1 MNYRH
6 LHSWEVSPEEASRI
20 QRDLKKEIISE
31 RSFGEIRKIAGADI
45 SFSGED
51 AYAGV
56 IVFFFPDFRVIERK
70 QAVKKMTFPYVPG
83 LLAFREGPALLS
95 AFEQIETDLDLI
107 IFDAQG
113 LAHPRRMGLA
123 THLGIILDK
132 PSIGCAKSRL
142 VGHYEPPEEAVGSH
156 SLLEDRGEII
166 GAVVR
171 TKERVSPIFVSIGHR
186 IDLET
191 SIKVVLECCRGYR
204 LPEPSRQAHNFAGEI
219 KSGGGYS
226 KTADDQ
232 MSFGF

>member
-1 MNYRH
+1 MNYRE
-6 LHSWEVSPEEASRI
+6 LHSWGVSPEEALRI
-20 QRDLKKEIISE
+20 QRELKREIIAE
-31 RSFGEIRKIAGADI
+31 RSFDEIRKIAGADI
-45 SFSGED
+45 SFSREE

-56 IVFFFPDFRVIERK
+56 IIFSFPDFWIIEKR
-70 QAVKKMTFPYVPG
+70 QAVKKITFPYIPG

-95 AFEQIETDLDLI
+95 AFEQMETEPDLI

-142 VGHYEPPEEAVGSH
+142 VGHYEPPEETVGSH
-156 SLLEDRGEII
+156 SLLEDGGEII

-171 TKERVSPIFVSIGHR
+171 TKEGVSPVFVSLGHR
-186 IDLET
+186 LDLET

-204 LPEPSRQAHNFAGEI
+204 LPEPSRQAHNFAEEI
-219 KSGGGYS
+219 KSGEGDS
-226 KTADDQ
+226 KTADGQ